1 MGAKSLA
8 VMVMDPRAKPFP
20 DGTTERMLEL
30 ERGEMSRAMRERILT
45 IRLLSQ
51 GHRVPDVARIVGRSE
66 GGIRTHKRRFL
77 TDGESYVTSRVSPQG
92 GRRNQVMSLAEE
104 AALMAGLIDAA
115 EEGQVVTAHQV
126 KAAIEQ
132 HAGRPVGTK
141 TVYRLMHRQGWR
153 KVVPR
158 PTHPDGDPAA
168 RRAFEETSPSA

>member
-1 MGAKSLA
+1 MT
-8 VMVMDPRAKPFP
+8 VMDPRAKPFP

-30 ERGEMSRAMRERILT
+30 ERGEMSRAMRERILS

-51 GHRVPDVARIVGRSE
+51 GRTVPDVAGIVGRSE
-66 GGIRTHKRRFL
+66 QGIRTHKRRYL
-77 TDGESYVTSRVSPQG
+77 TDGDQYVCARVSPQG
-92 GRRNQVMSLAEE
+92 GRRNEVMTLAEE
-104 AALMAGLIDAA
+104 SALMSGLIESAKD
-115 EEGQVVTAHQV
+115 GQVVTAHQV
-126 KAAIEQ
+126 KAAIEKQ
-132 HAGRPVGTK
+132 VGRPVGTK